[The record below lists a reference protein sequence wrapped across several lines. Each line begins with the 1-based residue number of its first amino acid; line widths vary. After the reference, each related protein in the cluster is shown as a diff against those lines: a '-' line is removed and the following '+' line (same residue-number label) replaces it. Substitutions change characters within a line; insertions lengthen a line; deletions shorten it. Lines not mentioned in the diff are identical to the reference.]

1 MPPVR
6 KALDA
11 RAAHFDAVILQQQRL
26 ARGGVGLL
34 RQPAAGRDDAPPR
47 YVAAL
52 GHRGHRVADVPCDV
66 LAAERGADV
75 ARRLSEAGYRVGIF
89 DLGAERVAQ
98 TASEIDNAVGIEA
111 DVTSPEQIAAAFEAF
126 GETPDLLV
134 NNAGIVRFGSMEA
147 QSVQDYI
154 DVVNVNLLGSCF
166 CAREIAPAMM
176 ERGSGHIINFTSIN
190 GIHPAPGVGM
200 YGPTKA
206 AMANMTQ
213 AMAIEWGPKG
223 IRVNAIAPGMIDAG
237 MSKPIFENP
246 KVRAV
251 RGGGVPLRALGEAAD
266 IAEAVLFLDSEGAK
280 YISGHE
286 LVVDGGVSTSVMAHL
301 PRE

>member
-1 MPPVR
+1 MR
-6 KALDA
+6 T
-11 RAAHFDAVILQQQRL
+11 AVIT
-26 ARGGVGLL
+26 GG
-34 RQPAAGRDDAPPR
+34 AAG
-47 YVAAL
+47 L
-52 GHRGHRVADVPCDV
+52 
-66 LAAERGADV
+66 GADV
-75 ARRLSEAGYRVGIF
+75 ARRLSEAGYRIGIF
-89 DLGAERVAQ
+89 DLGAERVTQ
-98 TASEIDNAVGIEA
+98 TASEMHNAVGIEA
-111 DVTSPEQIAAAFEAF
+111 DVTSPEQIATAFEAF
-126 GETPDLLV
+126 GEAPDLLV
-134 NNAGIVRFGSMEA
+134 NNAGVVRFGAMEA

-176 ERGSGHIINFTSIN
+176 KRGSGHIINFTSIN
-190 GIHPAPGVGM
+190 GIHPAPGVGL

-213 AMAIEWGPKG
+213 AMAIEWGPRG

-246 KVRAV
+246 QVRAV
-251 RGGGVPLRALGEAAD
+251 RGGGVPLRCLGEAGD

>member
-1 MPPVR
+1 M
-6 KALDA
+6 K
-11 RAAHFDAVILQQQRL
+11 HAVIT
-26 ARGGVGLL
+26 GG
-34 RQPAAGRDDAPPR
+34 AAG
-47 YVAAL
+47 L
-52 GHRGHRVADVPCDV
+52 
-66 LAAERGADV
+66 GADV
-75 ARRLSEAGYRVGIF
+75 ARTLSEAGYRIGIF
-89 DLGAERVAQ
+89 DLGAERVAEA
-98 TASEIDNAVGIEA
+98 ASQLENAVGIEA
-111 DVTSPEQIAAAFEAF
+111 DVTSPDQVAAAFDAF
-126 GETPDLLV
+126 GEVPDLLV
-134 NNAGIVRFGSMEA
+134 NNAGIVRFGAMEE

-166 CAREIAPAMM
+166 CARAIAPAMM
-176 ERGSGHIINFTSIN
+176 NRGSGHIINFTSIN
-190 GIHPAPGVGM
+190 GVHPAPGVGL

-246 KVRAV
+246 RVRAT
-251 RGGGVPLRALGEAAD
+251 RGGGVPLRCLGEAAD
-266 IAEAVLFLDSEGAK
+266 IAEAVLFLDSDGAK

-286 LVVDGGVSTSVMAHL
+286 LVVDGGVSISVMAHL

>member
-1 MPPVR
+1 MR
-6 KALDA
+6 T
-11 RAAHFDAVILQQQRL
+11 AVIT
-26 ARGGVGLL
+26 GG
-34 RQPAAGRDDAPPR
+34 AAG
-47 YVAAL
+47 L
-52 GHRGHRVADVPCDV
+52 
-66 LAAERGADV
+66 GADV
-75 ARRLSEAGYRVGIF
+75 ARRLSEAGYRIGIF
-89 DLGAERVAQ
+89 DLGADRAAQ
-98 TASEIDNAVGIEA
+98 TASELDNAVGIEA

-126 GETPDLLV
+126 GDTPELLG
-134 NNAGIVRFGSMEA
+134 NNAGIVRFGAMEA

-176 ERGSGHIINFTSIN
+176 KRGSGHIINFTSIN

-251 RGGGVPLRALGEAAD
+251 RGGGVPLRALGEASD
-266 IAEAVLFLDSEGAK
+266 IAEAVLFLDSESAK

>member
-1 MPPVR
+1 MR
-6 KALDA
+6 T
-11 RAAHFDAVILQQQRL
+11 AVVT
-26 ARGGVGLL
+26 GG
-34 RQPAAGRDDAPPR
+34 AAG
-47 YVAAL
+47 L
-52 GHRGHRVADVPCDV
+52 
-66 LAAERGADV
+66 GADV
-75 ARRLSEAGYRVGIF
+75 AHRLSAAGYRVGIF
-89 DLGAERVAQ
+89 DLGAERVAEAAEKLQ
-98 TASEIDNAVGIEA
+98 GGVGIEA
-111 DVTSPEQIAAAFEAF
+111 DVSSPEQVAAAFKVF

-134 NNAGIVRFGSMEA
+134 NNAGIVRFGAMEE
-147 QSVQDYI
+147 QTVQDYI

-166 CAREIAPAMM
+166 CAREVAPAMIR
-176 ERGSGHIINFTSIN
+176 RGSGHIINFTSIN
-190 GIHPAPGVGM
+190 GIHPAPGVGL

-206 AMANMTQ
+206 GMANMTQ

-251 RGGGVPLRALGEAAD
+251 RGGGVPLQCLGEAAD
-266 IAEAVLFLDSEGAK
+266 IAEAVIFLDSEGAK

>member
-1 MPPVR
+1 MR
-6 KALDA
+6 T
-11 RAAHFDAVILQQQRL
+11 AVIT
-26 ARGGVGLL
+26 GG
-34 RQPAAGRDDAPPR
+34 AAG
-47 YVAAL
+47 L
-52 GHRGHRVADVPCDV
+52 
-66 LAAERGADV
+66 GADV
-75 ARRLSEAGYRVGIF
+75 ARRLSEAGYRIGIF
-89 DLGAERVAQ
+89 DLGAERVTQ
-98 TASEIDNAVGIEA
+98 TASEMDNAVGIEA

-126 GETPDLLV
+126 GDTPDLLV
-134 NNAGIVRFGSMEA
+134 NNAGIVRFGAMEA
-147 QSVQDYI
+147 QSVQDCI

-190 GIHPAPGVGM
+190 GIHPAPGVGL

-223 IRVNAIAPGMIDAG
+223 VRVNAIAPGMIDAG

-286 LVVDGGVSTSVMAHL
+286 LVVDGGVSTSVMAQL

>member
-1 MPPVR
+1 MR
-6 KALDA
+6 T
-11 RAAHFDAVILQQQRL
+11 AVIT
-26 ARGGVGLL
+26 GG
-34 RQPAAGRDDAPPR
+34 AAG
-47 YVAAL
+47 L
-52 GHRGHRVADVPCDV
+52 
-66 LAAERGADV
+66 GADV
-75 ARRLSEAGYRVGIF
+75 ARRLSEAGYRIGIF
-89 DLGAERVAQ
+89 DLGTERVAQ
-98 TASEIDNAVGIEA
+98 AASSLHNAVGIEA
-111 DVTSPEQIAAAFEAF
+111 DVTSPEQVTAAFRAF
-126 GETPDLLV
+126 QDTPDLLV
-134 NNAGIVRFGSMEA
+134 NNAGIVRFGAMES

-154 DVVNVNLLGSCF
+154 DVVNINLLGSCF
-166 CAREIAPAMM
+166 CAREIAPAMIK
-176 ERGSGHIINFTSIN
+176 RGSGHIINFTSIN

-286 LVVDGGVSTSVMAHL
+286 LVVDGGVSNSVMAHL

>member
-1 MPPVR
+1 V
-6 KALDA
+6 K
-11 RAAHFDAVILQQQRL
+11 HAVIT
-26 ARGGVGLL
+26 GG
-34 RQPAAGRDDAPPR
+34 AAG
-47 YVAAL
+47 L
-52 GHRGHRVADVPCDV
+52 
-66 LAAERGADV
+66 GADV
-75 ARRLSEAGYRVGIF
+75 ARTLSEAGYRIGIF
-89 DLGAERVAQ
+89 DLGPERVAEA
-98 TASEIDNAVGIEA
+98 ASKLENAVGIEA
-111 DVTSPEQIAAAFEAF
+111 DVTSPDQVAAAFDAF
-126 GETPDLLV
+126 GEAPDLLV
-134 NNAGIVRFGSMEA
+134 NNAGIVRFGAMEE

-166 CAREIAPAMM
+166 CARAIAPAMM
-176 ERGSGHIINFTSIN
+176 DRGSGHIINFTSIN
-190 GIHPAPGVGM
+190 GVHPAPGIGL

-246 KVRAV
+246 RVRAT
-251 RGGGVPLRALGEAAD
+251 RGGGVPLRCLGEAAD
-266 IAEAVLFLDSEGAK
+266 IAEAVLFLDSDGAK

-286 LVVDGGVSTSVMAHL
+286 LVVDGGVSVSVMAHL

>member
-1 MPPVR
+1 MR
-6 KALDA
+6 T
-11 RAAHFDAVILQQQRL
+11 AVIT
-26 ARGGVGLL
+26 GG
-34 RQPAAGRDDAPPR
+34 AAG
-47 YVAAL
+47 L
-52 GHRGHRVADVPCDV
+52 
-66 LAAERGADV
+66 GADV
-75 ARRLSEAGYRVGIF
+75 ARRLSEAGYRIGIF
-89 DLGAERVAQ
+89 DLGADRAAQ
-98 TASEIDNAVGIEA
+98 TASELDNAVGIEA

-126 GETPDLLV
+126 GDTPDLLV
-134 NNAGIVRFGSMEA
+134 NNAGIVRFGAMEA

-176 ERGSGHIINFTSIN
+176 KRGSGHIINFTSIN

-251 RGGGVPLRALGEAAD
+251 RGGGVPLRALGEASD
-266 IAEAVLFLDSEGAK
+266 IAEAVLFLDSESAK

>member
-1 MPPVR
+1 M
-6 KALDA
+6 
-11 RAAHFDAVILQQQRL
+11 
-26 ARGGVGLL
+26 
-34 RQPAAGRDDAPPR
+34 
-47 YVAAL
+47 
-52 GHRGHRVADVPCDV
+52 
-66 LAAERGADV
+66 
-75 ARRLSEAGYRVGIF
+75 
-89 DLGAERVAQ
+89 AQ
-98 TASEIDNAVGIEA
+98 TASELDNAVGIEA

-134 NNAGIVRFGSMEA
+134 NNAGIVRFGAMEA
-147 QSVQDYI
+147 QSARGLHRRGQCQSAGE
-154 DVVNVNLLGSCF
+154 LLL
-166 CAREIAPAMM
+166 CARDRTGHD

-190 GIHPAPGVGM
+190 GIHPAPGVGL

-266 IAEAVLFLDSEGAK
+266 ITEAVLFLDSEGAK